1 MRRTALGAV
10 VVVMAA
16 CLDTALP
23 PPPGVGSIFGRVT
36 VAASGEPVGQPA
48 VGATITLIEAG
59 LSVVANEDGRFVL
72 SPITQSEGTVEIA
85 SGSLKR
91 VASLRSLGAGFGR
104 HVSLGDVALS
114 RNASVQGEVQ
124 LADSADVGG
133 TLVFVEGQPGSTF
146 TTPSGQFLLRELP
159 VGQVTLSVFRAGYA
173 PQRLSLE
180 LRSGERTVLEPVVL
194 SASPNVTVEVSGRA
208 TLEGDGDATLI
219 AVATNDDETAPDA
232 TGAFAFA
239 ALTPGVHS
247 FTFSAPGYRPV
258 TLSNRLVAGSAL
270 RLPAVT
276 LLAGAGVVPVIE
288 PFPAYD
294 AGTTGGGGGAAVGGG
309 DGTTGGGAGITGGGA
324 GGTGGG
330 DGMTGGGGG
339 GGVVVPDAGPTIE
352 VVQVSSGTAHTCA
365 VLGDGRA
372 LCWGRNTFGQ
382 ITGVAGPDVL
392 PPTEVSTGVVQISA
406 GGAHTCAVH
415 ADAGLDCWGD
425 NASTQLGAS
434 GPRAHLPFAARSVSA
449 GGNFT
454 CAVVGSKGRCWGDN
468 TNMQCGTSY
477 SYSTTTPAEIYQ
489 ADLVERVALGANHN
503 CVLLTVSGLP
513 SVKCVGRPFTTNSVL
528 GPVLLSDVR
537 SLSSG
542 GGFSCAVKLAGTA
555 HCWGANGAGQLGGTT
570 ASNTPQLVAGVSGAV
585 QIAAGGQHACAL
597 LGDETLACWGSNVRG
612 QLGNGT
618 NDGGATPT
626 TPALTGVQSVS
637 AGGSHTCALRD
648 GGVWCWGNNEFGQ
661 LGVDAGLS
669 SNVPVPVSL

>member
-23 PPPGVGSIFGRVT
+23 PPPGVGSIAGRVT

-59 LSVVANEDGRFVL
+59 LSVTANEDGRFVL
-72 SPITQSEGTVEIA
+72 APITQSEGTVEIA

-159 VGQVTLSVFRAGYA
+159 VGQVTLSVFRAGYS

-180 LRSGERTVLEPVVL
+180 LRSGERTVLDPVVL

-208 TLEGDGDATLI
+208 TLEGDGDATVI

-239 ALTPGVHS
+239 ALTPGVYS

-258 TLSNRLVAGSAL
+258 TLSNRLVAGSAVT
-270 RLPAVT
+270 LPAIT
-276 LLAGAGVVPVIE
+276 LLAGEGVVPVIE

-294 AGTTGGGGGAAVGGG
+294 AGTTGGG
-309 DGTTGGGAGITGGGA
+309 DGMTGGGAGVTGGGE

-339 GGVVVPDAGPTIE
+339 GGVVVPDAGPTID
-352 VVQVSSGTAHTCA
+352 VVQISSGTAHTCA

-382 ITGVAGPDVL
+382 ITGVAGPDVV
-392 PPTEVSTGVVQISA
+392 PPTEVSTDVAQISA

-415 ADAGLDCWGD
+415 RDAGLECWGD
-425 NASTQLGAS
+425 NSNAQLGAS
-434 GPRAHLPFAARSVSA
+434 GLRVHLPFAARSVSA
-449 GGNFT
+449 GGTFT
-454 CAVVGSKGRCWGDN
+454 CAVIGTKGWCWGDN
-468 TNMQCGTSY
+468 SNLQCGTGAASG
-477 SYSTTTPAEIYQ
+477 TLPPGEIFQ
-489 ADLVERVALGANHN
+489 GDLVDAVAAGANHD
-503 CVLLTVSGLP
+503 CVLLTANGLP
-513 SVKCVGRPFTTNSVL
+513 SVRCVGRPFTNNAVL
-528 GPVLLSDVR
+528 GAVLLSDVR

-542 GGFSCAVKLAGTA
+542 GGFSCAVKLDGTA
-555 HCWGANGAGQLGGTT
+555 YCWGTNGAGQLGGATT
-570 ASNTPQLVAGVSGAV
+570 SNAPQQVAALSGAV
-585 QIAAGGQHACAL
+585 QISAGGQHACVL
-597 LGDETLACWGSNVRG
+597 LGTGALSCWGSNVRG
-612 QLGNGT
+612 QLGDGT
-618 NDGGATPT
+618 SDGGATPT
-626 TPALTGVQSVS
+626 TPMLTGVTRVS

-648 GGVWCWGNNEFGQ
+648 GGAWCWGNNEFGQ
-661 LGVDAGLS
+661 LGVDAGLG